1 MCFTGG
7 TRKLKKKYKKK
18 NGVYPATKREYVLTG
33 KFLKECLICQHCKGC
48 FNLGSNEIKIHCS
61 GCDKF
66 YHCGIAGQC
75 RGDKCNEITVEGT
88 NHRQSWC
95 IHCVPPIDGNEEKL
109 NGEGS
114 CLCYECL
121 N

>member
-1 MCFTGG
+1 MCFT
-7 TRKLKKKYKKK
+7 RKTGELNQKYKKK
-18 NGVYPATKREYVLTG
+18 NKVYPETKREYVPTG

-48 FNLGSNEIKIHCS
+48 FNLGSNEIKIHCA

-75 RGDKCNEITVEGT
+75 RGEKCNEITVDGT

-95 IHCVPPIDGNEEKL
+95 IHCVPPMKGNEEKS